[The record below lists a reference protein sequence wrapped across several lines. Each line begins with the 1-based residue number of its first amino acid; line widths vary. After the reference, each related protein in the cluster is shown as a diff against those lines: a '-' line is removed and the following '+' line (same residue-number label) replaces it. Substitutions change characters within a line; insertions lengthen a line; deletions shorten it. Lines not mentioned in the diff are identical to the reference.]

1 MATTGVDGGTNS
13 RPLTQEEKDRLNGNL
28 PPKPPKPPKVNTGGG
43 TSSGTVAP
51 QATYNPY
58 ADMLKQQQ
66 SMYDEMVAR
75 QQQQFEAEQR
85 AREEAL
91 AQQKAQAEA
100 AYNGRV
106 KNVNSG
112 ADEMLRQAYILKRQN
127 ERTMPQYL
135 KGLGISGGASETTLQ
150 NLNANYENNRQKT
163 EAERLAAIDQ
173 AAADRDALKQ
183 TAYADFLQSNI
194 ASLKDYNSQY
204 NDIMMAKTN
213 AEMNAMA
220 AAAAN
225 TPKSTTYSS
234 SDVMKSA
241 GYKYAADL
249 LGAGYSNEQIYT
261 TLKNAGYQDA
271 QIAEYLYLMG
281 F

>member
-1 MATTGVDGGTNS
+1 MATPGVDGGTNS

-28 PPKPPKPPKVNTGGG
+28 PPIPPKPPKVNTGGG

-51 QATYNPY
+51 QTTYNPY

-66 SMYDEMVAR
+66 SMYDAMVAR

-194 ASLKDYNSQY
+194 AGLKDYNSQY
-204 NDIMMAKTN
+204 NDIMMAKAN

-225 TPKSTTYSS
+225 TPKATTYSS